1 MNGEMSFLVVMLPL
15 RVYVC
20 CKCSMYLG
28 TLRCPLFL
36 SSFADPQ
43 HLPYCCSSMF
53 RVVLAD
59 SVTHLT
65 FIGFVASLEVS
76 KWISGF
82 CSEFVLEALVAF
94 LKAMEG
100 RWWKM
105 RYRRAPGIAVSPERD
120 NFDSSCKV
128 KRRSKRR
135 WWAKQRVWRNRLRK
149 AELNKDRSAWCH
161 DAATCGIQR
170 SQTSCFLQ
178 LMQHIFEQS
187 QMSWIDVLCNT
198 KIQNPKI
205 ETVWVSYVDV
215 SKNYSSAGGLGI
227 QCNIIQ
233 WYSSSNA
240 CKSLIKTKG
249 HKAEN
254 GKLCIT
260 LSL

>member
-82 CSEFVLEALVAF
+82 CSEFFWRPWWHFWKPWREDD
-94 LKAMEG
+94 G
-100 RWWKM
+100 RWGTAAHRVS
-105 RYRRAPGIAVSPERD
+105 RYRLNVTTLIPDSARSRGDSEPGEQSNVFEEIV
-120 NFDSSCKV
+120 CG
-128 KRRSKRR
+128 KREES
-135 WWAKQRVWRNRLRK
+135 Q

-161 DAATCGIQR
+161 DGCNWCIQI
-170 SQTSCFLQ
+170 LQ
-178 LMQHIFEQS
+178 L
-187 QMSWIDVLCNT
+187 
-198 KIQNPKI
+198 
-205 ETVWVSYVDV
+205 
-215 SKNYSSAGGLGI
+215 
-227 QCNIIQ
+227 
-233 WYSSSNA
+233 
-240 CKSLIKTKG
+240 
-249 HKAEN
+249 
-254 GKLCIT
+254 
-260 LSL
+260 

>member
-20 CKCSMYLG
+20 CKCSMYFG
-28 TLRCPLFL
+28 TSRCPLFL

-105 RYRRAPGIAVSPERD
+105 RYRRAPRIAVSPD

-128 KRRSKRR
+128 RRSNWRK
-135 WWAKQRVWRNRLRK
+135 WAKQRVWRNRLRK
-149 AELNKDRSAWCH
+149 AELNKDRKDRSAWCH
-161 DAATCGIQR
+161 DGCNWCIQI
-170 SQTSCFLQ
+170 LQ
-178 LMQHIFEQS
+178 L
-187 QMSWIDVLCNT
+187 
-198 KIQNPKI
+198 
-205 ETVWVSYVDV
+205 
-215 SKNYSSAGGLGI
+215 
-227 QCNIIQ
+227 
-233 WYSSSNA
+233 
-240 CKSLIKTKG
+240 
-249 HKAEN
+249 
-254 GKLCIT
+254 
-260 LSL
+260 